1 MKLSAEIKDI
11 IKIVLDDY
19 SKKQYAHLTKEEQQ
33 ALGAFYTPSELVIQ
47 MIEKFDNLEGT
58 ICDPAAGVGNLLV
71 GCILAGADPLDI
83 YAIEY
88 DYETF
93 LVLKKRLAQYG
104 VPEYHILLG
113 DATDPISWSILQ
125 SRIDN

>member
-1 MKLSAEIKDI
+1 MKLSAEIKDL
-11 IKIVLDDY
+11 IKIILDDY
-19 SKKQYAHLTKEEQQ
+19 SKKQYAHLTKEEQKS
-33 ALGAFYTPSELVIQ
+33 LWAFYTPAELVIE

-71 GCILAGADPLDI
+71 GCILAGADPENI

-93 LVLKKRLAQYG
+93 QVLKKRLVQYG
-104 VPEYHILLG
+104 VPEYHIVLG
-113 DATDPISWSILQ
+113 DATDPTTWEILQ
-125 SRIDN
+125 SRVA

>member
-1 MKLSAEIKDI
+1 MKLSNEIKET
-11 IKIVLDDY
+11 IKITLNDY
-19 SKKQYAHLTKEEQQ
+19 SKKQYAHLTKEEQKS
-33 ALGAFYTPSELVIQ
+33 LGAFYTPAELVIE

-71 GCILAGADPLDI
+71 GCILAGADPLNI

-93 LVLKKRLAQYG
+93 QVLKRRLAQYG
-104 VPEYHILLG
+104 VPEYHIVLG
-113 DATDPISWSILQ
+113 DATDQTTWEILQ
-125 SRIDN
+125 SRVA

>member
-11 IKIVLDDY
+11 IKIILDDY
-19 SKKQYAHLTKEEQQ
+19 SKKQYAHLTKEEQK
-33 ALGAFYTPSELVIQ
+33 ALGAFYTPSSLVIQ

-71 GCILAGADPLDI
+71 ACIIAGANPEKI

-88 DYETF
+88 DYDTF
-93 LVLKKRLAQYG
+93 QVLKKRLVQYG
-104 VPEYHILLG
+104 VPEYHIVLG
-113 DATDPISWSILQ
+113 DATDPITWEILQ
-125 SRIDN
+125 RRVA

>member
-1 MKLSAEIKDI
+1 MKLSAETKDI
-11 IKIVLDDY
+11 IKIILNDY
-19 SKKQYAHLTKEEQQ
+19 SKKQYAHLTKEDQQ
-33 ALGAFYTPSELVIQ
+33 RLGAFYTPAELVIE

-71 GCILAGADPLDI
+71 GCILAGAEPENI

-93 LVLKKRLAQYG
+93 QVLKRRLVQYG
-104 VPEYHILLG
+104 VPEYHIVLG
-113 DATDPISWSILQ
+113 DATDPTTWEILEA
-125 SRIDN
+125 RVA

>member
-1 MKLSAEIKDI
+1 MKLSAETKATIKLI
-11 IKIVLDDY
+11 LDDY
-19 SKKQYAHLTKEEQQ
+19 SKKQYAHLTKEEQKQ
-33 ALGAFYTPSELVIQ
+33 LSAFYTPAELVIQ

-71 GCILAGADPLDI
+71 ACIIAGADPLKI

-93 LVLKKRLAQYG
+93 QVLKRRLAQYG
-104 VPEYHILLG
+104 VPENHIVLG
-113 DATDPISWSILQ
+113 DATDPTSWEILQ
-125 SRIDN
+125 ARVA

>member
-1 MKLSAEIKDI
+1 MKLSNETKET
-11 IKIVLDDY
+11 IKIILNDY
-19 SKKQYAHLTKEEQQ
+19 SKKQYAHLTKEEQK
-33 ALGAFYTPSELVIQ
+33 ALGAFYTPPELIIQ

-71 GCILAGADPLDI
+71 GMILAGADPKQI

-93 LVLKKRLAQYG
+93 QVLKRRLVKYG
-104 VPEYHILLG
+104 VPEYHIVLG
-113 DATDPISWSILQ
+113 DATDPITWEILQ
-125 SRIDN
+125 ARVA